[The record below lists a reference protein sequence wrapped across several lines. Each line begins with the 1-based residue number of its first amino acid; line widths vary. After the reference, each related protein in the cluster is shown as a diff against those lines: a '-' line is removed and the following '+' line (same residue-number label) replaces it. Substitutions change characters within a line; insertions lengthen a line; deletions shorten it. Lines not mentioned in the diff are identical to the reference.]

1 MSTSYMSTSFETT
14 NMSTSYTYTNIR
26 KKNDIH
32 RGNKAIPRS
41 IVRIQMFDDIAR
53 TVSSDASLRTAN
65 LDLGKGTVVHK
76 KPLY

>member
-1 MSTSYMSTSFETT
+1 MSTSFETT

-26 KKNDIH
+26 KKKKHDIH
-32 RGNKAIPRS
+32 RGNKAMPM
-41 IVRIQMFDDIAR
+41 VRIQMFDDIAR